1 MNDRSGQRDLWR
13 VLFREER
20 PAFAETAELL
30 SHGEVSTE
38 QILVEAYLALEET
51 PFRKDFAQR
60 TAIRQVVKVTLAHSL
75 PAPRSRAET
84 RPCVPLIDGTV
95 EASTI
100 GTLPWP
106 ERTAYLLHKVLRY
119 SLRDSALLIGISDA
133 SLVQLVSIAEQR
145 IASGKNSVAPSLPKL
160 PETVEGEVTDYSAAL
175 LLQGEV
181 A

>member
-20 PAFAETAELL
+20 PALTETADLL

-51 PFRKDFAQR
+51 PFRKVFAQR

-84 RPCVPLIDGTV
+84 RPCVSLIDGNI
-95 EASTI
+95 EASKTRI
-100 GTLPWP
+100 LPWL
-106 ERTAYLLHKVLRY
+106 ERVAYVLHKVLCY
-119 SLRDSALLIGISDA
+119 SRRDSALLIGISDA
-133 SLVQLVSIAEQR
+133 NLVQLVSIAERR
-145 IASGKNSVAPSLPKL
+145 IASGKNNAAPSLTEL
-160 PETVEGEVTDYSAAL
+160 SETVQEEVTDYSLAHL
-175 LLQGEV
+175 VQSEV

>member
-20 PAFAETAELL
+20 PALAETAELL

-51 PFRKDFAQR
+51 PFRKVFAQR

-75 PAPRSRAET
+75 PAPRSRSET
-84 RPCVPLIDGTV
+84 RPCPLIDGNI
-95 EASTI
+95 EASKTRI
-100 GTLPWP
+100 LPWL
-106 ERTAYLLHKVLRY
+106 ERVAYVLHKVLCY
-119 SLRDSALLIGISDA
+119 SRRDSALLIGISDA
-133 SLVQLVSIAEQR
+133 NLVQLVSIAERR
-145 IASGKNSVAPSLPKL
+145 IASGKNNAAPSLTEL
-160 PETVEGEVTDYSAAL
+160 SGAVQEEVTEYSVAH
-175 LLQGEV
+175 LLQSEV